1 MTPCAALPCTVTALL
16 REVARLGAVMRRE
29 ATCWIVADNL
39 LTGPALGHRIV
50 KQRWRRQGRLPGW
63 RHSLSVRSRRPAG
76 CHRGTSVGA
85 INGAKLA
92 EGEGDRDQGLRGL
105 ESLWNSLR
113 DWRVNSPL
121 MRRRSRRLR
130 AIPARPPSAPR
141 PRSGP
146 RRQPS
151 AGCRRRPSSERLRR
165 WMVLDFGND

>member
-1 MTPCAALPCTVTALL
+1 
-16 REVARLGAVMRRE
+16 MRRE

-121 MRRRSRRLR
+121 M
-130 AIPARPPSAPR
+130 PAPQPSAPR
-141 PRSGP
+141 HPR
-146 RRQPS
+146 PS
-151 AGCRRRPSSERLRR
+151 SKCPKTAKWPASAAIGWVPTQASSERLRR